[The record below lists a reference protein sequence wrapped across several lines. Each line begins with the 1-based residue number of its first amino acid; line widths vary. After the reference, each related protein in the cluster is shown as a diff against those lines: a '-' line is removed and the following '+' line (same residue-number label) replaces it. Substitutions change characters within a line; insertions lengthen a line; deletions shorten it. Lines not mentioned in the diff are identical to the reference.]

1 MPDNLFNKVAALKK
15 ETLAQMLSC
24 ENNEICED
32 LFYRTPLGD
41 CLSEYAALVK
51 SNTFS
56 GKMGSTIITVMPTI
70 QNTSN
75 IPGGGLLKRNMDPNH

>member
-24 ENNEICED
+24 EKNEICED
-32 LFYRTPLGD
+32 LFCRTPLDD
-41 CLSEYAALVK
+41 CLREYAALAK

-75 IPGGGLLKRNMDPNH
+75 IPGVGLLKRNVDPNH